1 MKRRRN
7 FLLLA
12 GFAGALAGAV
22 GGIAAYHDM
31 REREALEQQL
41 REWERKEWIENLLE
55 MRRQEMLKQTTE
67 RPC

>member
-31 REREALEQQL
+31 RERKVMEQQL
-41 REWERKEWIENLLE
+41 REWERKDWIENLLE

-67 RPC
+67 KPC

>member
-1 MKRRRN
+1 MKHRRN

-22 GGIAAYHDM
+22 GGIAAYHDT

-41 REWERKEWIENLLE
+41 REWERKDWIENLLE
-55 MRRQEMLKQTTE
+55 MRHQELLEQTTTKLS
-67 RPC
+67 

>member
-31 REREALEQQL
+31 KEREALEQQL
-41 REWERKEWIENLLE
+41 LEWERQEWIEDLIE
-55 MRRQEMLKQTTE
+55 ERRRELIEQTTIKLS
-67 RPC
+67 

>member
-12 GFAGALAGAV
+12 GFAGAVAGAV

-31 REREALEQQL
+31 RERESLEQQL
-41 REWERKEWIENLLE
+41 REWERKDWIENLLE
-55 MRRQEMLKQTTE
+55 MRHQELLEQTTTKLS
-67 RPC
+67 

>member
-1 MKRRRN
+1 MRRRN

-22 GGIAAYHDM
+22 GGIAAYKDM
-31 REREALEQQL
+31 RDRAALEQQL
-41 REWERKEWIENLLE
+41 LEWEQKEWIENLLE

-67 RPC
+67 KSC